1 MKTKISRIGKKSLSV
16 VIALMMIVS
25 TMLVGMVSVSAATV
39 TATVYIDCT
48 NQSDLGSSTKIPNI
62 YAWYGDS
69 TKMTDA
75 WPGKA
80 MTRVSDTVFKY
91 EFTFDTDTVD
101 TDNNTVKV
109 IFNNGSTQ
117 TSNIELKNSQN
128 AGSDWITTS
137 KIFTVD
143 SNLTNK
149 NYTGTWSTYSG
160 GSGETTGNYY
170 YAYWDANAT
179 INKFVQMDKD
189 AKNEGSYIIRVSTN
203 NSSYAPLTNSN
214 QFKISNAQ
222 STNADEANK
231 ILSES
236 GAKSVNWSTGF
247 STDRVS
253 KSDSLTG
260 VTFSV
265 DEKYHDLKIGNIGS
279 NTDFYIQYTP
289 SGTSGLDGNI
299 KVWSVSDYDGSTEP
313 TTPTPTTKYYL
324 GGRITGDN
332 NGTWITQGETTY
344 PFEATETAGVYKYVS
359 NQTPA
364 VWSENRGGNPQYFYV
379 LTGKDKPWYGTSGTT
394 VKLSSS
400 GQSVDLTSKSYKT
413 TTEVK
418 YLTYID
424 SKDTTGNVIFY
435 LDTNNGMK
443 LYYEVEGGSTTKG
456 AFEVKDKTAV
466 NGSLSFSADGKT
478 AGTADAGNTVN
489 VKAKPYAGF
498 TCSGITVSYTNK
510 TTSET
515 VTLDS
520 TGSGNNYSFVVPD
533 ELTTAIT
540 ESISV
545 AATFTLDKSA
555 YIATKGDGL
564 WIDVAPNENDST
576 ATLIKWNNYTGK
588 AQSDRGSYIFYVPKN
603 VDLKTA
609 NIYNGY
615 GSVVTLNGTSI
626 PADGTAVVSLA
637 KDTTYATSDGVRT
650 NVKVMQ
656 GSTNAM
662 FLYTTKG
669 DAAYSLPTKT
679 GAGET
684 KDSVK
689 SDGGSCKT
697 MTDTTDT
704 AKQFSAAMALD
715 SVKGRGNSSWEAS
728 NKLFG
733 KYAFNMKL
741 GSKTKLFGMDSAK
754 SWCLLANNADESMMR
769 NALTYQLAAEIGIQD
784 SPEFRFVDIYD
795 NGEYLGSYLVTEKV
809 DVGNSKLVKGE
820 SFDDINE
827 KGAIADGATEV
838 KEDTER
844 LTYSYGGKTYSMQY
858 AKVSPNG
865 VTSDSTKYPSE
876 TKGKYLLEFELKNR
890 LLPPNGNESN
900 TASEA
905 SWFRSPRGQYVVV
918 KSPEFATKEQV
929 TYIAQKFAEME
940 NMIFTSN
947 ATQAQ
952 LSTVMDVES
961 FAKMYLIQEF
971 SSNLDSA
978 ATSYYMTFD
987 CAQTNPV
994 FVANPVW
1001 DYDWAYGQYENKV
1014 KKDVN
1019 GTLLDSANPKAWFAK
1034 SKQIGDNEAEGNNK
1048 YSIQS
1053 QLATNNSDF
1062 KSVVRKVWEETNG
1075 FYDKIRTYYADGGQ
1089 IDTWYNQIKD
1099 SVDMNETRWGFI
1111 ANDPLIK
1118 GESGDGRNGW
1128 GSKNTG
1134 DNHLA
1139 AVNYLKKDWTATRA
1153 AWLNEQFTTTDEYTR
1168 YTPDAPTIKAYA
1180 ADGTTEISAVEAGS
1194 PFIIKV
1200 TPPIESNV
1208 TYRLYEG
1215 SSSAHLY
1222 ENKGGVF
1229 ALKATEAGKKTYTV
1243 KAVFGENE
1251 SSASDSV
1258 EVTVVALD
1266 ITDVTLE
1273 SSKSTVK
1280 PGDTF
1285 TLTAT
1290 ATPSDLS
1297 GVTYTFY
1304 QSSDSTVSTDTDKR
1318 LVSNGNTAT
1327 VTADT
1332 TPGNYYYYVVAKDA
1346 NNVEITSSIVT
1357 VKVTNEGAVINNVKI
1372 RFKGTTLSSLIPYM
1386 SVDGEAA
1393 TVMSR
1398 STANP
1403 IGTHLS
1409 GAYRFVWFEATIPT
1423 VTVGQGKTLTFT
1435 TNNSKESTMD
1445 ASITLDFTTCDAEN
1459 VIYLAVDNLMSGTTA
1474 VDITNNETAKTSF
1487 GSAMNMIKQSSASDP
1502 VATTLLSTMLKV
1514 TSASGQVKTK
1524 RYYLGD
1530 LDSDNTIGIKDAT
1543 EIQKSITGSSE
1554 LGAEYQSLG
1563 DFNADGVVDIK
1574 DATAIQKYIAGI

>member
-16 VIALMMIVS
+16 IIALMMIVS
-25 TMLVGMVSVSAATV
+25 TMLVGMVSASAASETFV
-39 TATVYIDCT
+39 AKSTIYIDIGKTWYGSVTDT
-48 NQSDLGSSTKIPNI
+48 NVNATI
-62 YAWYGDS
+62 YANYCYSNGDS
-69 TKMTDA
+69 DINS
-75 WPGKA
+75 P
-80 MTRVSDTVFKY
+80 VSKEKLTQVS
-91 EFTFDTDTVD
+91 
-101 TDNNTVKV
+101 
-109 IFNNGSTQ
+109 GS
-117 TSNIELKNSQN
+117 I
-128 AGSDWITTS
+128 
-137 KIFTVD
+137 
-143 SNLTNK
+143 
-149 NYTGTWSTYSG
+149 YTGTIPENAYIRCIKVDRRNSNGTTTWNSFKVLASSRSNDSNNLATFTQSGEDWSNGSVAWSNYSG
-160 GSGETTGNYY
+160 GSSTVTKYY
-170 YAYWDANAT
+170 Y
-179 INKFVQMDKD
+179 
-189 AKNEGSYIIRVSTN
+189 SY
-203 NSSYAPLTNSN
+203 
-214 QFKISNAQ
+214 
-222 STNADEANK
+222 
-231 ILSES
+231 
-236 GAKSVNWSTGF
+236 
-247 STDRVS
+247 
-253 KSDSLTG
+253 
-260 VTFSV
+260 
-265 DEKYHDLKIGNIGS
+265 
-279 NTDFYIQYTP
+279 
-289 SGTSGLDGNI
+289 
-299 KVWSVSDYDGSTEP
+299 YDGSNNQYKEMTNNNGVYTFEP
-313 TTPTPTTKYYL
+313 SSLQLGNTNGVAKFKITTSSDTSKDPANSKELCVNKNNPEVTRSTAMETAGITVQLNNDQYNDVQISNKTKEYVITFTPNSSNPLTGTINVDLKSSTPTPTTTYYL
-324 GGRITGDN
+324 GGRIKQDDSD
-332 NGTWITQGETTY
+332 TWCTYENKSY
-344 PFEATETAGVYKYVS
+344 PFDETETPGLYKYVS
-359 NQTPA
+359 NQTA
-364 VWSENRGGNPQYFYV
+364 KAWSGTRGQSNLLQYFFV
-379 LTGKDKPWYGTSGTT
+379 HKGISKDWYGCSDTDGVAAALTT
-394 VKLSSS
+394 AN
-400 GQSVDLTSKSYKT
+400 QSVSLTNYTSDNDTK
-413 TTEVK
+413 EAR
-418 YLTYID
+418 LTYINSTD
-424 SKDTTGNVIFY
+424 DTGNVIFY

-456 AFEVKDKTAV
+456 AFEIKDKTAV
-466 NGSLSFSADGKT
+466 NGSLSFSAEGKT

-520 TGSGNNYSFVVPD
+520 TGSGNSYSFVVPAD
-533 ELTTAIT
+533 LTTDIT
-540 ESISV
+540 TSISV

-555 YIATKGDGL
+555 YIATQGDGL

-576 ATLIKWNNYTGK
+576 ATLIKWNNYSGNNQNTNTNP
-588 AQSDRGSYIFYVPKN
+588 YTFYVPKN
-603 VDLKTA
+603 VDLA
-609 NIYNGY
+609 NATVYNGFD
-615 GSVVTLNGTSI
+615 SEVKLNGVSI
-626 PADGTAVVSLA
+626 PANSCNTAPLSITPSETNYTTSGGT
-637 KDTTYATSDGVRT
+637 TSP
-650 NVKVMQ
+650 VKVMQ

-662 FLYTTKG
+662 FLYTTNKNG
-669 DAAYSLPTKT
+669 DADSLPTKI
-679 GAGET
+679 
-684 KDSVK
+684 DNSLNSK
-689 SDGGSCKT
+689 STVEKSGGSCKT
-697 MTDTTDT
+697 MVSGETSAT
-704 AKQFSAAMALD
+704 FSSAMALD

-728 NKLFG
+728 YKLFG

-769 NALTYQLAAEIGIQD
+769 NALTYQLAADIGIQD

-827 KGAIADGATEV
+827 KAANKNVDEGKNRG
-838 KEDTER
+838 
-844 LTYSYGGKTYSMQY
+844 TYTYNDKQYNMQY
-858 AKVSPNG
+858 VNVLPSGSN
-865 VTSDSTKYPSE
+865 TSTIDYDK
-876 TKGKYLLEFELKNR
+876 KGKYLLEFEIKSR
-890 LLPPNGNESN
+890 LFPLNGNENN

-940 NMIFTSN
+940 NMIFTSK

-1001 DYDWAYGQYENKV
+1001 DYDWAYGQYEKQV

-1019 GTLLDSANPKAWFAK
+1019 GTLLNSADPKAWFAK
-1034 SKQIGDNEAEGNNK
+1034 AKQIGDNEADGNNK

-1053 QLATNNSDF
+1053 QLASNSDSF
-1062 KSVVRKVWEETNG
+1062 KSVVRKVWEQENG
-1075 FYDKIRTYYADGGQ
+1075 FYDNIKKYYGDNSQ
-1089 IDTWYNQIKD
+1089 IDAWYNQIKD

-1111 ANDPLIK
+1111 ASDPLINIST
-1118 GESGDGRNGW
+1118 GSW
-1128 GSKNTG
+1128 GSKDTGANHAEAVYYLENT
-1134 DNHLA
+1134 
-1139 AVNYLKKDWTATRA
+1139 WTKVRA
-1153 AWLNEQFTTTDEYTR
+1153 EEFLNTESGLLNSEYAP
-1168 YTPDAPTIKAYA
+1168 YTPAKPTISAYN
-1180 ADGTTEISAVEAGS
+1180 ADLSATITSPINAGTDFV
-1194 PFIIKV
+1194 IKV
-1200 TPPIESNV
+1200 TPAIESGV
-1208 TYRLYEG
+1208 KYRLYEG
-1215 SSSAHLY
+1215 SSSAYLY
-1222 ENKGGVF
+1222 ENKDGVF
-1229 ALKATEAGKKTYTV
+1229 ALKATEAGTKTYTV
-1243 KAVFGENE
+1243 KAVFGANE
-1251 SSASDSV
+1251 SLASDSV

-1290 ATPSDLS
+1290 ATPGGLS

-1530 LDSDNTIGIKDAT
+1530 LDSDNAIGIKDAT

-1554 LGAEYQSLG
+1554 LDAEYQSLG

-1574 DATAIQKYIAGI
+1574 DATAIQKYIAGF

>member
-16 VIALMMIVS
+16 VIAIMMIVS
-25 TMLVGMVSVSAATV
+25 TMLVGMVSVSASITGYSAIYFTP
-39 TATVYIDCT
+39 
-48 NQSDLGSSTKIPNI
+48 SSN
-62 YAWYGDS
+62 WRQD
-69 TKMTDA
+69 
-75 WPGKA
+75 KA
-80 MTRVSDTVFKY
+80 IFKL
-91 EFTFDTDTVD
+91 E
-101 TDNNTVKV
+101 
-109 IFNNGSTQ
+109 
-117 TSNIELKNSQN
+117 
-128 AGSDWITTS
+128 
-137 KIFTVD
+137 VD
-143 SNLTNK
+143 SNKIDFVCVDETNHIYK
-149 NYTGTWSTYSG
+149 ATLDSNTTYNDLKFLRINPNNTSYTWNCSNNFSWISDDKSLNHYTMKDNAPWSSWDVNTNNGTWSAYSG

-576 ATLIKWNNYTGK
+576 ATLIKWNNYSGNNQGT
-588 AQSDRGSYIFYVPKN
+588 STNPYTFYVPKN
-603 VDLKTA
+603 VVLA
-609 NIYNGY
+609 NATVYNGFD
-615 GSVVTLNGTSI
+615 SEVKLNGVSI
-626 PADGTAVVSLA
+626 PANSCNTETLSLTAG
-637 KDTTYATSDGVRT
+637 TTYNKDNDNTYT
-650 NVKVMQ
+650 VKVMQ

-827 KGAIADGATEV
+827 KAANKNVDEGTKRGTYTYN
-838 KEDTER
+838 DTQ
-844 LTYSYGGKTYSMQY
+844 YNMQY
-858 AKVSPNG
+858 TNVLPSGSN
-865 VTSDSTKYPSE
+865 TSTIDYDK
-876 TKGKYLLEFELKNR
+876 KGKYLLEFELKKR
-890 LLPPNGNESN
+890 LFPLDGNESN

-905 SWFRSPRGQYVVV
+905 SWFRSPKGQYVVV

-1019 GTLLDSANPKAWFAK
+1019 DTLLDSANPKAWFAK
-1034 SKQIGDNEAEGNNK
+1034 AKQIGDNEADGNNK

-1053 QLATNNSDF
+1053 QLASNSDSF
-1062 KSVVRKVWEETNG
+1062 KSVVRKVWEQENG
-1075 FYDKIRTYYADGGQ
+1075 FFDNIKKYYGDNSQ
-1089 IDTWYNQIKD
+1089 IDAWYNQIKD

-1111 ANDPLIK
+1111 ASDPLIK
-1118 GESGDGRNGW
+1118 GESGTGRDSW

-1134 DNHLA
+1134 ANHA
-1139 AVNYLKKDWTATRA
+1139 EAVNYLENTWTKVRA
-1153 AWLNEQFTTTDEYTR
+1153 EEFLNTESGLLNSDYAP
-1168 YTPDAPTIKAYA
+1168 YTPAKPTISAYN
-1180 ADGTTEISAVEAGS
+1180 ADLSATITSPINAGTDFV
-1194 PFIIKV
+1194 IKV
-1200 TPPIESNV
+1200 TPEIESGV
-1208 TYRLYEG
+1208 KYRLYEG
-1215 SSSAHLY
+1215 SSSAYLY
-1222 ENKGGVF
+1222 ENKDGVF

-1243 KAVFGENE
+1243 KAVFGANE

-1332 TPGNYYYYVVAKDA
+1332 TPGSYYYYVVATDA
-1346 NNVEITSSIVT
+1346 NSNSKTSSIVT
-1357 VKVTNEGAVINNVKI
+1357 VNVTNEGAVINNVKI

-1554 LGAEYQSLG
+1554 LDAEYKLLG